1 MTVRPF
7 SRNLGIASAV
17 IALVVLPACS
27 SPDPVVGGGTPVE
40 GDDSTATVPD
50 DTLASDDQGDAEQ
63 VEIDQAQEDS
73 ADLDETAQDL
83 EVMGTF
89 TVNNQEYQLHEVRR
103 CIPTDAEG
111 VERELELQAR
121 GSLAEWSD
129 YGSDDWVQADIYVQE
144 IAGERY
150 DDVSWS
156 GPEGVFG
163 SSVEPAEVAYSGTMV
178 VGRGTLVDGLTQEE
192 TVVVSFMIDVPTE
205 EVDCRP

>member
-1 MTVRPF
+1 MSVRPF
-7 SRNLGIASAV
+7 SRNVGIACAV
-17 IALVVLPACS
+17 VALMVLPACS
-27 SPDPVVGGGTPVE
+27 SSDPAVGGGASVE
-40 GDDSTATVPD
+40 GADSTTATSDGNLIPD
-50 DTLASDDQGDAEQ
+50 DQVDAGQ
-63 VEIDQAQEDS
+63 VEVEGAQEDS
-73 ADLDETAQDL
+73 TDGGETAQDL
-83 EVMGTF
+83 EVVGTF

-103 CIPTDAEG
+103 CIPSEAEG

-144 IAGERY
+144 IAGQKY

-163 SSVEPAEVAYSGTMV
+163 STVDPAEVAFSGALV
-178 VGRGTLVDGLTQEE
+178 AGRATLVDGLTQED
-192 TVVVSFMIDVPTE
+192 TVVVSFTVEVPAE

>member
-1 MTVRPF
+1 MSVRPF
-7 SRNLGIASAV
+7 SRNVGIACAV
-17 IALVVLPACS
+17 VALMVLPACS
-27 SPDPVVGGGTPVE
+27 SSDPAVGGGASVE
-40 GDDSTATVPD
+40 GADSTTATSDGNLIPD
-50 DTLASDDQGDAEQ
+50 DQVDAGQ
-63 VEIDQAQEDS
+63 VEVEGAQEDS
-73 ADLDETAQDL
+73 TDGGETAQDL
-83 EVMGTF
+83 EVVGTF

-103 CIPTDAEG
+103 CIPSEAEG

-144 IAGERY
+144 IAGQKY

-163 SSVEPAEVAYSGTMV
+163 STVDPAEVAFSGALV
-178 VGRGTLVDGLTQEE
+178 VGRATLVDGLTQED
-192 TVVVSFMIDVPTE
+192 TVVVSFTVEVPAE